1 MHTTILLTL
10 SAVITAFV
18 LTYMFI
24 PSIIKVANI
33 KHLFDSPADR
43 KSHYSA
49 IPTLGGIGIFG
60 GFLISFC
67 LFAKFYLANEM
78 RYIIAALC
86 FVFMLGAKDDI
97 VELVPSKKFIGQI
110 FAASVIVIL
119 GDIRLTSM
127 YGLFGISYLDYL
139 PSILLSMVTIIFI
152 INAFNIID
160 GINMLA
166 GGIGVL
172 LFISFGIW
180 FYMYGFYDYSIL
192 SAAMVGAIVAFLR
205 YNYTPAQIFMGD
217 SGSLSIGLLASV
229 LAIQFI
235 EKNEIV
241 LHSGSTMGIK
251 IVSSPAMAIAV
262 LIIPIYDTLRA
273 FTLRILRR
281 KSPFHADRIHIHHR
295 LLDLGLSHISVT
307 LVLIFVNIVFIAIA
321 YFLQPLGNFYL
332 MLVELGL
339 AVSLTFLIHVLNS
352 SRNANPGKLKN
363 NISIPVNMSSGAA
376 HR

>member
-1 MHTTILLTL
+1 
-10 SAVITAFV
+10 
-18 LTYMFI
+18 MFI

-60 GFLISFC
+60 GFLIAFC

-86 FVFMLGAKDDI
+86 FIFMLGAKDDI

-110 FAASVIVIL
+110 FAACVIVIL

-127 YGLFGISYLDYL
+127 YGLLGITYLDYL
-139 PSILLSMVTIIFI
+139 PSVLLSMVTIIFI

-160 GINMLA
+160 GINLLA
-166 GGIGVL
+166 GTVGVL
-172 LFISFGIW
+172 MFISFGTW
-180 FYMYGFYDYSIL
+180 FYFYGFYDYSIL
-192 SAAMVGAIVAFLR
+192 SAAMVGAIIAFLR
-205 YNYTPAQIFMGD
+205 YNFTPAQIFMGD

-241 LHSGSTMGIK
+241 LKSGSTVGIQ
-251 IVSSPAMAIAV
+251 IVSSPAMAIAI

-273 FTLRILRR
+273 FTLRILYRR
-281 KSPFHADRIHIHHR
+281 SPFHADRIHIHHR
-295 LLDLGLSHISVT
+295 LLDLGLSHISAT
-307 LVLIFVNIVFIAIA
+307 AVLMAVNVAFIAIA
-321 YFLQPLGNFYL
+321 YALQQIGNLYL
-332 MLVELGL
+332 MLVELAL
-339 AVSLTFLIHVLNS
+339 ALALSFFLYLLNS
-352 SRNANPGKLKN
+352 AKKRPLRNLNS
-363 NISIPVNMSSGAA
+363 NISLPANMTSEAA

>member
-1 MHTTILLTL
+1 MHTTILLTI

-110 FAASVIVIL
+110 FAACVIVIL

-127 YGLFGISYLDYL
+127 YGLLGITYLDYI
-139 PSILLSMVTIIFI
+139 PSIMLSMVTIIFI

-160 GINMLA
+160 GINLLA
-166 GGIGVL
+166 GSIGVL
-172 LFISFGIW
+172 MFICFGTW
-180 FYMYGFYDYSIL
+180 FYFYGFYDYSIL
-192 SAAMVGAIVAFLR
+192 SAAMVGAIIAFLR

-217 SGSLSIGLLASV
+217 SGSLSIGLLAGV

-241 LHSGSTMGIK
+241 LRSGSTIGIQ
-251 IVSSPAMAIAV
+251 IESAPAMAMAI

-273 FTLRILRR
+273 FTLRVLRR
-281 KSPFHADRIHIHHR
+281 RSPFQGDRIHIHHR
-295 LLDLGLSHISVT
+295 LLDLGLSHINVT
-307 LVLIFVNIVFIAIA
+307 IVLITVNIVFIIIA
-321 YFLQPLGNFYL
+321 YFLQSLGNLYL
-332 MLVELGL
+332 ILVELAL
-339 AVSLTFLIHVLNS
+339 ALALTLLIYLINGSRKS
-352 SRNANPGKLKN
+352 SMGKLN
-363 NISIPVNMSSGAA
+363 NKISMPVNMSSETAR
-376 HR
+376 H

>member
-1 MHTTILLTL
+1 MHSTVLLTL
-10 SAVITAFV
+10 SAVITSFV

-67 LFAKFYLANEM
+67 LFAKFYLADEM

-86 FVFMLGAKDDI
+86 FIFMLGAKDDV

-127 YGLFGISYLDYL
+127 YGLLGITYL
-139 PSILLSMVTIIFI
+139 PYMISVLLSMITIIFI

-160 GINMLA
+160 GINLLA
-166 GGIGVL
+166 GSVGVL
-172 LFISFGIW
+172 MFVSFGSW
-180 FYMYGFYDYSIL
+180 FYMNGYYDYAVL
-192 SAAMVGAIVAFLR
+192 SAAMVGAIIAFLR
-205 YNYTPAQIFMGD
+205 YNFTPAQIFMGD

-229 LAIQFI
+229 LAIEFI
-235 EKNEIV
+235 EKNEFV
-241 LHSGSTMGIK
+241 LHWNMARGLK
-251 IVSSPAMAIAV
+251 IDASPAMAVAI

-273 FTLRILRR
+273 FTLRILNRR
-281 KSPFHADRIHIHHR
+281 SPFHADRIHIHHR
-295 LLDLGLSHISVT
+295 LLDLGLSHVSVT
-307 LVLIFVNIVFIAIA
+307 AILLTVNVGFMVVA
-321 YFLQPLGNFYL
+321 YLLQSLGNFYL
-332 MLVELGL
+332 LLVELGL
-339 AVSLTFLIHVLNS
+339 ALALTGFLYLLNGSRTSSRSPLKRDVSLPV
-352 SRNANPGKLKN
+352 
-363 NISIPVNMSSGAA
+363 NISSETA
-376 HR
+376 RQ